1 MEKTVKVLP
10 FKCPYCGKSILI
22 DVKLY
27 ETDSQTETVTITA
40 KDVEEVLPDQ
50 YVKLLTIKEHE
61 SSIWLIP
68 ECYLGKEK
76 FKEILGYVKEKLGG
90 RYVSKG
96 KESYFEIPKRQR
108 VEAARQATT

>member
-10 FKCPYCGKSILI
+10 FTCPHCGKSILI
-22 DVKLY
+22 DVKLH
-27 ETDSQTETVTITA
+27 ESAKPETVAITA
-40 KDVEEVLPDQ
+40 KDIEEVLPSQ

-76 FKEILGYVKEKLGG
+76 FKEIYGFIKTKLNGK
-90 RYVSKG
+90 YVSKG
-96 KESYFEIPKRQR
+96 LSLIHI
-108 VEAARQATT
+108 

>member
-10 FKCPYCGKSILI
+10 LKCPHCGQEISIII
-22 DVKLY
+22 DVKLH
-27 ETDSQTETVTITA
+27 ESAKPETVAITA
-40 KDVEEVLPDQ
+40 KDVEEVLPSQ

-68 ECYLGKEK
+68 ISYLGKQK
-76 FKEILGYVKEKLGG
+76 FKEILGYVKEKLHG

-96 KESYFEIPKRQR
+96 KQSYFEIPKLQPTAKT
-108 VEAARQATT
+108 E

>member
-1 MEKTVKVLP
+1 MNEEVKVLP
-10 FKCPYCGKSILI
+10 FKCPHCGKSILI
-22 DVKLY
+22 DVKLH
-27 ETDSQTETVTITA
+27 ESANQTETVTITA
-40 KDVEEVLPDQ
+40 KDIEQVLPDQ

-108 VEAARQATT
+108 VEAGQA